1 MTKRKI
7 IGIDSGTST
16 SYASVLEWGRVRNV
30 LNQDGEE
37 ATPSVVTITP
47 NGEVLI
53 GRKADSCRELFPKRS
68 CTQFKRLMGK
78 TTKALEVDG
87 VVYSPQQLTSMVL
100 RRVLD
105 SVVEDQDGEEIPED
119 AIVTVT
125 VPANFGAEEN
135 NAVFEAAKLAGL
147 NMNNVKLL
155 KEPVSAALYVLDQC
169 KKELELE
176 KEKELLIEVVDVG
189 GGTTDLSVLSFRK
202 GVITEITSGGN
213 NRCGGED
220 VDQLFKAFVKSK
232 FLADKKLDANQ
243 EQELTSKIRL
253 AKETVS
259 KRNETTFSL
268 SVGEK
273 YTDKV
278 SIKLTRADLEQCLK
292 HPCAGLTRE
301 QYEKYTAGWKEC
313 ESYRQ
318 ESFETK
324 IVNVLREVDSELK
337 KLAKENKE
345 LAGKNRPDLIIL
357 CGGTSRMPVVHEI
370 VKSFFAAPEIR
381 VLVKDPDLAVSCGAA
396 IYGGYLAAKTDPKIN
411 WGEKKN
417 SGRATEQDGK
427 SSGNNG
433 AGAANDSAGGSSGD
447 SEVEIGSNIIKEL
460 KLVSHRSYGI
470 KCWEESGDKV
480 VNVLYRGSTLPV
492 EKEEVFFTRT
502 ANQRKA
508 DLEVWEN
515 IFRKSDMGRK
525 IKPDECTL
533 LGICQL
539 EIRGDLP
546 EHSPIQVRLS
556 MDESGV
562 LQLHASEKT
571 WGTEV
576 SATLKTKALL
586 STEEFEKEKKQVDKL
601 YEEVV

>member
-16 SYASVLEWGRVRNV
+16 SYAAVQEWGRVRNV
-30 LNQDGEE
+30 LSQDGEE

-68 CTQFKRLMGK
+68 CSQFKRLMGQ

-100 RRVLD
+100 RRIID
-105 SVVEDQDGEEIPED
+105 SVVEDQDGEEIPDD

-135 NAVFEAAKLAGL
+135 NAVFEAAKLAGM

-176 KEKELLIEVVDVG
+176 KEKELLLEVVDVG
-189 GGTTDLSVLSFRK
+189 GGTTDLSALSFRK
-202 GVITEITSGGN
+202 GVITEVTSGGN
-213 NRCGGED
+213 NKCGGED
-220 VDQLFKAFVKSK
+220 IDRLFKAFVKSK

-253 AKETVS
+253 AKETLS

-301 QYEKYTAGWKEC
+301 QYEKYTAGWSEC

-357 CGGTSRMPVVHEI
+357 CGGTSRMPIVHEM
-370 VKSFFAAPEIR
+370 VKSFFSDPGIQ
-381 VLVKDPDLAVSCGAA
+381 VLIKDPDLAVSCGAA
-396 IYGGYLAAKTDPKIN
+396 IYGGYLAAKKDPKIN

-417 SGRATEQDGK
+417 TGK
-427 SSGNNG
+427 TT
-433 AGAANDSAGGSSGD
+433 GD
-447 SEVEIGSNIIKEL
+447 SEVEAGSNIIKEL

-502 ANQRKA
+502 ENQRKA
-508 DLEVWEN
+508 NLEVWEN
-515 IFRKSDMGRK
+515 VFRKSDMGRK
-525 IKPDECTL
+525 IKPDECSL
-533 LGICQL
+533 LGVCEL

-586 STEEFEKEKKQVDKL
+586 SAEEFEKEKKQVDKL
-601 YEEVV
+601 YKEVV

>member
-16 SYASVLEWGRVRNV
+16 SYAAVLEWGRVRNV
-30 LNQDGEE
+30 LSQDGEE
-37 ATPSVVTITP
+37 ATPSVVCITP
-47 NGEVLI
+47 NGETLI
-53 GRKADSCRELFPKRS
+53 GRKADNCRELFPKRS
-68 CTQFKRLMGK
+68 CTQFKRLMGQ

-100 RRVLD
+100 RRIID
-105 SVVEDQDGEEIPED
+105 SVVEGQDGEEIPED

-176 KEKELLIEVVDVG
+176 KEKELLLEVVDVG
-189 GGTTDLSVLSFRK
+189 GGTTDVSVLSFRK
-202 GVITEITSGGN
+202 GVITESTSGGN
-213 NRCGGED
+213 NKCGGED
-220 VDQLFKAFVKSK
+220 IDQLFKAFAKSK

-253 AKETVS
+253 AKETLS
-259 KRNETTFSL
+259 KRSETSFSL

-273 YTDKV
+273 YIDKV
-278 SIKLTRADLEQCLK
+278 SVKLTRADLEQCLK

-301 QYEKYTAGWKEC
+301 QYEKYTTGWREC

-324 IVNVLREVDSELK
+324 IVNVLKEVDSELK

-345 LAGKNRPDLIIL
+345 LAGKTRPDVIVL
-357 CGGTSRMPVVHEI
+357 CGGVSRLPAVDEI
-370 VKSFFAAPEIR
+370 VKSFFSDPGIQ
-381 VLVKDPDLAVSCGAA
+381 VLIKDPDLAVSRGAV
-396 IYGGYLAAKTDPKIN
+396 IYGGYLAAKKDPKIN
-411 WGEKKN
+411 WGEEKN
-417 SGRATEQDGK
+417 TGRTADQDGH
-427 SSGNNG
+427 NG
-433 AGAANDSAGGSSGD
+433 AAAANDGAGGTSGD
-447 SEVEIGSNIIKEL
+447 SEVESGSNIIKEL

-502 ANQRKA
+502 ENQRKA
-508 DLEVWEN
+508 SLEVWEN

-525 IKPDECTL
+525 IKPDECSL
-533 LGICQL
+533 LGVCEL

-586 STEEFEKEKKQVDKL
+586 SAEEFEKEKKQVDKL

>member
-16 SYASVLEWGRVRNV
+16 SYAAVLEWGRVRNV
-30 LNQDGEE
+30 LSQDGEE
-37 ATPSVVTITP
+37 ATPSVVCITP
-47 NGEVLI
+47 NGETLI
-53 GRKADSCRELFPKRS
+53 GRKADNCRELFPKRS
-68 CTQFKRLMGK
+68 CAQFKRLMGQ

-100 RRVLD
+100 RRIID

-155 KEPVSAALYVLDQC
+155 KEPVSAALYVLNQC

-176 KEKELLIEVVDVG
+176 KEKELLLVVDVG
-189 GGTTDLSVLSFRK
+189 GGTTDLSALSFRK

-213 NRCGGED
+213 NKCGGED
-220 VDQLFKAFVKSK
+220 IDQLFKAFVKSK

-253 AKETVS
+253 AKETLS

-301 QYEKYTAGWKEC
+301 QYEKYTAGWSEC

-357 CGGTSRMPVVHEI
+357 CGGTSRMPIVHEMA
-370 VKSFFAAPEIR
+370 KSFFSDPGIQ
-381 VLVKDPDLAVSCGAA
+381 VLIKDPDLAVSRGAA
-396 IYGGYLAAKTDPKIN
+396 IYGGYLAAKKDPKIK

-417 SGRATEQDGK
+417 TRRTT
-427 SSGNNG
+427 
-433 AGAANDSAGGSSGD
+433 GD
-447 SEVEIGSNIIKEL
+447 SEVEAGSNIIKEL

-502 ANQRKA
+502 ENQRKA
-508 DLEVWEN
+508 NLEVWEN
-515 IFRKSDMGRK
+515 VFRKSDLGRK
-525 IKPDECTL
+525 IKPDECGL
-533 LGICQL
+533 LGVCEL

-586 STEEFEKEKKQVDKL
+586 SAEEFEKEKKQVDKL